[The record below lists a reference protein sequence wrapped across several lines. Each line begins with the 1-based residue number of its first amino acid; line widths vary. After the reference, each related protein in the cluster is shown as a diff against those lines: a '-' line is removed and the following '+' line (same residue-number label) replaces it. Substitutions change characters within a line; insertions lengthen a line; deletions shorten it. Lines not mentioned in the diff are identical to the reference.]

1 MSDFFPPIQSDVRT
15 SRKYNAHYPS
25 ATEANHCPPRHN
37 RVLRNYGS
45 ENESKAY
52 DLLHNETPFGS
63 GAQKMTEEFAE
74 MQGKN
79 VEGFSYEAKA
89 SGVFH
94 FSIFF

>member
-1 MSDFFPPIQSDVRT
+1 MTYAQVENTALIIL
-15 SRKYNAHYPS
+15 ALLELII
-25 ATEANHCPPRHN
+25 APRHN
-37 RVLRNYGS
+37 RVLRNYSS

-79 VEGFSYEAKA
+79 VEGFSYGAKA